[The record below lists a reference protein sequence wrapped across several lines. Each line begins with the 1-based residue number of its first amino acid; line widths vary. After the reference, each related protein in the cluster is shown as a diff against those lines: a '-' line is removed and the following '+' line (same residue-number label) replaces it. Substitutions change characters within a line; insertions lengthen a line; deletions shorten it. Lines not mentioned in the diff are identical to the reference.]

1 MGHLARAVALASD
14 EHQRCEIQLAEAQAC
29 NDAGK
34 YEQAL
39 ALAEPARSA
48 FEAMGETDAAALAA
62 AAWCVATTRLA
73 GDLQAAVA
81 KVEPYMRALLDIPGK
96 EAVLNPVLYAYL
108 LAYNGL
114 GGNDYDLMLRAIKL
128 ADRLGDRAQLSRSIG
143 NLGVQLM
150 RAGLEELGIVLFEK
164 SAAVAREA
172 GDIAQ
177 LAFGLSNLAS
187 ALAQRDA
194 VAAALVAD
202 EAMDGAQRSG
212 IAAGRTNALVN
223 LAIGR
228 WATGDWDT
236 VLRAVGSEWLSL
248 PDQAVVAPVA
258 ALVLAARGQDPFEVV
273 DGVPEVDETL
283 CYLDLAR
290 AVAQAFAGDRLA
302 VSTVGDALT
311 AVYDISGLYEDFT
324 LFYGAAVHIADQF
337 ADGALLDRLR
347 AVVDDDGSSPPAGL
361 AGHRALVGAFG
372 SNDVDSAEA
381 AFRAALTHY
390 GTWGSTVHL
399 TRARSAYAVWLTRQ
413 GRAAEA
419 EPLVAE
425 ARATYADLGAVAWL
439 EELEQG
445 LAAQRVGT

>member
-14 EHQRCEIQLAEAQAC
+14 DRLRCEIQLAEAQAC

-39 ALAEPARSA
+39 ALAEPTRSA
-48 FEAMGETDAAALAA
+48 FEAMGETDGAALAA
-62 AAWCVATTRLA
+62 AVWCVATTRLA
-73 GDLQAAVA
+73 GDLHAAVA
-81 KVEPYMRALLDIPGK
+81 VVEPYMRALLDDPGK

-114 GGNDYDLMLRAIKL
+114 GGDDYDLMLRAIRL
-128 ADRLGDRAQLSRSIG
+128 ADRLGDRAQVSRSIG

-236 VLRAVGSEWLSL
+236 VLRAVGSEWLSV

-258 ALVLAARGQDPFEVV
+258 ALVLAARGRDPLEVV
-273 DGVPEVDETL
+273 DGVPEVDETK

-290 AVAQAFAGDRLA
+290 AAAQSFAGDQLA
-302 VSTVGDALT
+302 VTTVGESLA
-311 AVYDISGLYEDFT
+311 AVYEISGIYEDFT
-324 LFYGAAVHIADQF
+324 LFYGAAVHIANQF
-337 ADGALLDRLR
+337 ADAALFDRLR

-361 AGHRALVGAFG
+361 AGHRALVSAL
-372 SNDVDSAEA
+372 SPSDDDSAEA
-381 AFRAALTHY
+381 GFRTALGHYAA
-390 GTWGSTVHL
+390 WGSRVHL
-399 TRARSAYAVWLTRQ
+399 ARAHAAYGGWLMRH
-413 GRAAEA
+413 GRVAEA

-425 ARATYADLGAVAWL
+425 ARATYASLGAVAWL

-445 LAAQRVGT
+445 LAAERVGT